1 MHWADRGTRVSPVD
15 SQSSICKM
23 SWVLPIPRSLSGV
36 VYTRQVQPLVVFRIR
51 DLFRPL
57 ARSLTS
63 MGRRSRP
70 SSRSTGLLCIT
81 ISTKL
86 GIVQQV
92 TMQLTGESH
101 IRREKLCAIAQGMST
116 PCEHRADMCTVKST
130 ETECLR

>member
-1 MHWADRGTRVSPVD
+1 MPWADRGTRMSPVD

-23 SWVLPIPRSLSGV
+23 SWVLPIPRSLSGA

-63 MGRRSRP
+63 MGRRSRH
-70 SSRSTGLLCIT
+70 SYRSTGLLFTT

-92 TMQLTGESH
+92 TMQLTGEGY
-101 IRREKLCAIAQGMST
+101 IPREKLSAIAQGMYT
-116 PCEHRADMCTVKST
+116 PWEPRADMFTLKST
-130 ETECLR
+130 ETG